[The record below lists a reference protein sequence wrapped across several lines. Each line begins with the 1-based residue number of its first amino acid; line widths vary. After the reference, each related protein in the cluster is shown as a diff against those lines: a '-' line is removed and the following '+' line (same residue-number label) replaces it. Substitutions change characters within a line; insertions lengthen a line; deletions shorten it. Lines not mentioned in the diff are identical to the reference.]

1 MTELLHRQ
9 KLIDSRT
16 KISVNIFLHSS
27 WSISSLWWIS
37 HQWNSLR
44 VLIVSLEFLKHTT
57 RSWIAKLREWRRQ
70 CVSKALRCPTNN
82 LVATPNVFAIKLL
95 DPLDVFPLK
104 FWRLKAKKRHGSLPH
119 PSKLWNI
126 WKYGKGGG
134 YDMYYFM
141 IYTLCYI
148 EKINRTLQIVFPLF
162 ILVCTFK
169 TYFLSRHWNIVPSSV
184 GAVRVIYNIYY
195 IRLYYIKYIYIYTY
209 IYIYIYIYKFIYIT
223 VLPIQRPL
231 KILRVQ

>member
-1 MTELLHRQ
+1 MTELPHRQ

-16 KISVNIFLHSS
+16 KISVNIFFHSS

-37 HQWNSLR
+37 YQWNSLR

-57 RSWIAKLREWRRQ
+57 RSSIAKLREWPWQ

-104 FWRLKAKKRHGSLPH
+104 FWMLKAKKRHGSLPH
-119 PSKLWNI
+119 PLKLWNI
-126 WKYGKGGG
+126 WKYGKRGG

-141 IYTLCYI
+141 IYTLCNI

-162 ILVCTFK
+162 K
-169 TYFLSRHWNIVPSSV
+169 TYVLLKHTFWVDIEIL
-184 GAVRVIYNIYY
+184 Y
-195 IRLYYIKYIYIYTY
+195 RL
-209 IYIYIYIYKFIYIT
+209 
-223 VLPIQRPL
+223 Q
-231 KILRVQ
+231 